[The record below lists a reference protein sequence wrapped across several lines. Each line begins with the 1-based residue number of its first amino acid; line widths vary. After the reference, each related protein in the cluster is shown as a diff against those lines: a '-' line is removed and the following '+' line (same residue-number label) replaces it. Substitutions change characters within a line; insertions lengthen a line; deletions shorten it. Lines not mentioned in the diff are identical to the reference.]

1 MDEDT
6 LCAKNQGVEQGD
18 ALMVGHFVLMAAAE
32 GLQAP
37 LREVGLG
44 VEVGWGPVSEIQG

>member
-1 MDEDT
+1 MDEEA

-18 ALMVGHFVLMAAAE
+18 ALVVGHFVIMAAAE

-44 VEVGWGPVSEIQG
+44 VGVGWGPVSEIQG

>member
-1 MDEDT
+1 MDEEA

-18 ALMVGHFVLMAAAE
+18 ALVVGHFVLMAAAE

-44 VEVGWGPVSEIQG
+44 VGVGWGPVSEIQG

>member
-18 ALMVGHFVLMAAAE
+18 ALVVGHFVLMSAAE

-37 LREVGLG
+37 LREGLG
-44 VEVGWGPVSEIQG
+44 VGVGWGPVSEIQG